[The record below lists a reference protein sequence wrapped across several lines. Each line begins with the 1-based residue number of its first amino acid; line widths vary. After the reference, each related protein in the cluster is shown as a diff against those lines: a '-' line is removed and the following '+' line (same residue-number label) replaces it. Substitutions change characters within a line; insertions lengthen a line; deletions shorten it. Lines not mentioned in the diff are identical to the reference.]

1 MKFNSIIFTS
11 CAGEVTEVCLE
22 IYIKNIN
29 TSASTKKEYYII
41 LYYIIL
47 YYIILYY
54 IILYYIILYL
64 LYYLHRPEKFT
75 LSRKYVSRGV
85 TIDLNFLVVPN
96 CNLSIFI

>member
-54 IILYYIILYL
+54 IILYYIIFIILFAPARKIYVKSKVRKSGC
-64 LYYLHRPEKFT
+64 YYRFKFLSSPE
-75 LSRKYVSRGV
+75 L
-85 TIDLNFLVVPN
+85 
-96 CNLSIFI
+96 